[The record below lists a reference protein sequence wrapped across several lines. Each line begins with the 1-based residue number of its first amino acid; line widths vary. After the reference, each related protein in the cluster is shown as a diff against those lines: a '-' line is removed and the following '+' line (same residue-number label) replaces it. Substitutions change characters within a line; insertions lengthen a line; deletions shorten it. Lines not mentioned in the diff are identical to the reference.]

1 METTAGQLHSVII
14 RRNGGRGCRCAFT
27 LMELIMGMI
36 VTGLVMA
43 AIAAL
48 LSAVAM
54 GWDQSGKSQT
64 NSVYRVQTH
73 ARIQRILKGV
83 KQQVQKGE
91 LVPAGKR
98 FIRASTALGKSVS
111 QIAAVPQPV
120 EDTAKLDKWIGYL
133 KKEKVYLQK
142 IGKYLK
148 AEDKYRAQKQAVELN
163 RNNNKANNT
172 VISFGF
178 HECRIDSSKF
188 L

>member
-1 METTAGQLHSVII
+1 MKSLGIKTI
-14 RRNGGRGCRCAFT
+14 F
-27 LMELIMGMI
+27 
-36 VTGLVMA
+36 
-43 AIAAL
+43 AAL
-48 LSAVAM
+48 VALAVCASM
-54 GWDQSGKSQT
+54 ALAEELTREQYVERVEPICKN
-64 NSVYRVQTH
+64 NSD
-73 ARIQRILKGV
+73 ANSRILKGV

>member
-1 METTAGQLHSVII
+1 MKSLGIKTI
-14 RRNGGRGCRCAFT
+14 F
-27 LMELIMGMI
+27 
-36 VTGLVMA
+36 
-43 AIAAL
+43 AAL
-48 LSAVAM
+48 VALAACASM
-54 GWDQSGKSQT
+54 ALAEELTREQYVERVEPICKK
-64 NSVYRVQTH
+64 NSD
-73 ARIQRILKGV
+73 ANSRILKGV
-83 KQQVQKGE
+83 KGQVQRGD
-91 LVPAGKR
+91 LIPAGKR
-98 FIRASTALGKSVS
+98 FIRASTALGKSVT
-111 QIAAVPQPV
+111 QIAAVPRPP
-120 EDTAKLDKWIGYL
+120 EDAVKLSKWIGYL

>member
-1 METTAGQLHSVII
+1 MRSLATKSL
-14 RRNGGRGCRCAFT
+14 
-27 LMELIMGMI
+27 
-36 VTGLVMA
+36 GLKT
-43 AIAAL
+43 IFAAL
-48 LSAVAM
+48 IALAACASMALAEELTREQYVERVEPIC
-54 GWDQSGKSQT
+54 KK
-64 NSVYRVQTH
+64 NSD
-73 ARIQRILKGV
+73 ANSRILKGV
-83 KQQVQKGE
+83 KGQVQRGD
-91 LVPAGKR
+91 LIPAGKR
-98 FIRASTALGKSVS
+98 FIRASTALGKSVT
-111 QIAAVPQPV
+111 QIAAVPQPP
-120 EDTAKLDKWIGYL
+120 EDAVKLRKWIGYL

>member
-1 METTAGQLHSVII
+1 VRSLATKSLGIKTI
-14 RRNGGRGCRCAFT
+14 F
-27 LMELIMGMI
+27 
-36 VTGLVMA
+36 
-43 AIAAL
+43 AAL
-48 LSAVAM
+48 VALAACASM
-54 GWDQSGKSQT
+54 ALAEELTREQYVERVEPICKK
-64 NSVYRVQTH
+64 NSD
-73 ARIQRILKGV
+73 ANSRILKGV
-83 KQQVQKGE
+83 KGQVQRGD

-98 FIRASTALGKSVS
+98 FIRASTALGKSVA
-111 QIAAVPQPV
+111 QIAAVPKPP
-120 EDTAKLDKWIGYL
+120 EDAVKLNKWIGYL

>member
-1 METTAGQLHSVII
+1 MKSLGIKTI
-14 RRNGGRGCRCAFT
+14 F
-27 LMELIMGMI
+27 
-36 VTGLVMA
+36 
-43 AIAAL
+43 AAL
-48 LSAVAM
+48 VALAACASM
-54 GWDQSGKSQT
+54 ALAEELTREQYVERVEPICKK
-64 NSVYRVQTH
+64 NSD
-73 ARIQRILKGV
+73 ANSRILKGV
-83 KQQVQKGE
+83 KGQVQRGD
-91 LVPAGKR
+91 LIPAGKR
-98 FIRASTALGKSVS
+98 FIRASTALGKSVT
-111 QIAAVPQPV
+111 QIAAVPRPP
-120 EDTAKLDKWIGYL
+120 EDTVKLSKWIGYL

>member
-1 METTAGQLHSVII
+1 MKSLGIKTML
-14 RRNGGRGCRCAFT
+14 
-27 LMELIMGMI
+27 
-36 VTGLVMA
+36 
-43 AIAAL
+43 AAL
-48 LSAVAM
+48 VALAACASIALAEELTR
-54 GWDQSGKSQT
+54 DEYVARVEPICKN
-64 NSVYRVQTH
+64 NSE
-73 ARIQRILKGV
+73 ANSRILKGV
-83 KQQVQKGE
+83 KQQVQKGD

-98 FIRASTALGKSVS
+98 FIQASTALGKSVT
-111 QIAAVPQPV
+111 QIAAVPQPA
-120 EDTAKLDKWIGYL
+120 EDAAKLGKWIGYL

-163 RNNNKANNT
+163 RNNNRANNT